1 MQVTTVLKDWFL
13 IDFEL
18 EGKPMGDVVI
28 AWGIVERDPSGR
40 WSPGNYCCTSPVLE
54 EVKEGNELFAI
65 TRNSNYQLTGRG
77 ERITMP
83 VQSILALREGYSPD
97 EIYGAEAMKEKGFTP
112 NF

>member
-1 MQVTTVLKDWFL
+1 MQVTTVLKKWFL
-13 IDFEL
+13 IDFEF
-18 EGKPMGDVVI
+18 EGKAMEGVI

-40 WSPGNYCCTSPVLE
+40 WSPGNYCCTSPVLK
-54 EVKEGNELFAI
+54 EVKEGDELFAI
-65 TRNSNYQLTGRG
+65 TRNSTYQLVGAG

-97 EIYGAEAMKEKGFTP
+97 EINGAEAMREKGFTP